1 MRLLGEHALAECV
14 HGPIAHATDAG
25 SVVISTARLA
35 LGEGDELAALLGD
48 AEIETRLH
56 ALRLTGVPTVNEP
69 IVAVSTA
76 LVNHARAC
84 AALR

>member
-1 MRLLGEHALAECV
+1 MRFLGEKALVELF
-14 HGPIAHATDAG
+14 GPITHTSLASG
-25 SVVISTARLA
+25 SLISTARLA